1 MKKRHTKSTR
11 RSGRLQTVTL
21 CISTALVLILLGLV
35 VFFTLTGRNLSA
47 YVKENL
53 QVTMMLEQ
61 DMTDNEAQTIM
72 RSIAQR
78 PYIKTIHF
86 ISKESALKDAAKQM
100 GADPSTFTDGVNPFS
115 SSIELTLTS
124 DYANNDS
131 LVWIS
136 KELKK
141 YPKVSDISY
150 QKDLIEAVNRNL
162 TKIGMAMLVLA
173 ILLTF
178 VSFSLI
184 NNTVRLGIYARR
196 FSIHTMKLVGAS
208 WGFIRRPFVWSAV
221 GVGVIAAPLAAAC
234 GAKVAKMSGRGL
246 GFTGGTLDKLESI
259 PGMSIDKDIE
269 GFKRQV
275 NEVGCAIIGQTAELA
290 PADKVLYALRDV
302 TATVD
307 CLPLVVS
314 SILSKKLAA
323 GCDVVVLDV
332 KSGSGAIMDTPEK
345 SRQLAETMVR
355 IGNMSGKRFS
365 ALITDMDQPLG
376 NYIGNALEVEEAIDV
391 LAGRVN
397 GPLKDVALTLGAH
410 ILRNAGTVGTVD
422 AGIRMLQAK
431 IDSGEGLKTFGDMI
445 EAQGG
450 DRRVVEDTSLL
461 PKAPK
466 QVELRVDKAGY
477 ITRMVTSDIG
487 NAAKLLGAGRERKTD
502 VLDLSVGIVMHKRLG
517 ESVKRDELLAT
528 LHVGERSDRIGAY
541 NLLKKSIVIGDE
553 KPDVKP
559 LIQAVVE

>member
-1 MKKRHTKSTR
+1 MSMNPCDIIRKKRFGEELNEVEIRAFVDGIVDGSFADYQASALLMAICINGMTDRETLALTLAMAKS
-11 RSGRLQTVTL
+11 GDTL
-21 CISTALVLILLGLV
+21 DLSDIPGVKADKHSTGGVGDTTSLILVPLV
-35 VFFTLTGRNLSA
+35 ATCG
-47 YVKENL
+47 VK
-53 QVTMMLEQ
+53 M
-61 DMTDNEAQTIM
+61 
-72 RSIAQR
+72 
-78 PYIKTIHF
+78 
-86 ISKESALKDAAKQM
+86 
-100 GADPSTFTDGVNPFS
+100 
-115 SSIELTLTS
+115 
-124 DYANNDS
+124 
-131 LVWIS
+131 
-136 KELKK
+136 
-141 YPKVSDISY
+141 
-150 QKDLIEAVNRNL
+150 
-162 TKIGMAMLVLA
+162 
-173 ILLTF
+173 
-178 VSFSLI
+178 
-184 NNTVRLGIYARR
+184 
-196 FSIHTMKLVGAS
+196 
-208 WGFIRRPFVWSAV
+208 
-221 GVGVIAAPLAAAC
+221 
-234 GAKVAKMSGRGL
+234 AKMSGRGL

-259 PGMSIDKDIE
+259 PGMSIAKDIAD
-269 GFKRQV
+269 FKQQV
-275 NEVGCAIIGQTAELA
+275 KDIGCAIIGQTAELA

-307 CLPLVVS
+307 CLPLIVS

-332 KSGSGAIMDTPEK
+332 KAGSGAIMDTPEK

-466 QVELRVDKAGY
+466 QVELRADKAGY